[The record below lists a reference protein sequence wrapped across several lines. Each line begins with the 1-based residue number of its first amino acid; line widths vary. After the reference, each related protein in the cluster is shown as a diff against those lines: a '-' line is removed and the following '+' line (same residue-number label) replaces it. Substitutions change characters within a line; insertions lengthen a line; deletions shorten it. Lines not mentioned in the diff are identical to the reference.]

1 MKAWRVGV
9 GPLASKIH
17 HCLVDGVGSAGMMDV
32 TMSRSPACAAPI
44 VEAPWIAPNGE
55 QSHHRVDPVAQA
67 ARAGAHADSA
77 VVHAA
82 LHPW

>member
-32 TMSRSPACAAPI
+32 TMSRSPERAAPI

-55 QSHHRVDPVAQA
+55 QSHHQVDPVVQA